1 MFWQW
6 LFLGDHK
13 FLWFVFAF
21 AIFND
26 IFLSSLCDMYG
37 TGSNNTISLV
47 NSLMKESYTF
57 WAPDQAS
64 IQQFILTSLVG
75 TVTRK
80 HVWLSYT
87 MVDSFILVI
96 FYYFLFIFIFMYNY
110 QNFMENNEPIVFE
123 GVVLS
128 LRALIC
134 QGKTCAC
141 LLTNAWLRL
150 SLMLALL
157 GAQCW
162 CFCSFLNTCA
172 LKNQLHFIGFI
183 RCTKQKIADNLM
195 KNNKKEV

>member
-96 FYYFLFIFIFMYNY
+96 FYLFLFLCTITRTSWKTMSQLYLKEWYCHKGPWFAKARH
-110 QNFMENNEPIVFE
+110 
-123 GVVLS
+123 VLAS
-128 LRALIC
+128 W
-134 QGKTCAC
+134 QMPGWGY
-141 LLTNAWLRL
+141 LL
-150 SLMLALL
+150 
-157 GAQCW
+157 C
-162 CFCSFLNTCA
+162 
-172 LKNQLHFIGFI
+172 
-183 RCTKQKIADNLM
+183 
-195 KNNKKEV
+195 